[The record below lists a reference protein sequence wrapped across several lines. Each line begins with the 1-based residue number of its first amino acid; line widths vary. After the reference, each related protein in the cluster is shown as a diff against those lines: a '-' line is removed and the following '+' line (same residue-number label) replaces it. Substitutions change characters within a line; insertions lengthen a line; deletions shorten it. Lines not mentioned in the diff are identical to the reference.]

1 MRRILYIFLGVFTLT
16 ACQQAIL
23 PERTKGECVLELDI
37 ACADVPVV
45 VSRAVDADFA
55 LRILD
60 GSGREYLYYPAGE
73 VPRRIVLEPGLFAL
87 YAYTDNQETWHTAND
102 GKGEGCYYGGQ
113 LVSIEEDHTT
123 RVSMSVPMTNYAV
136 GLKLPEGFDDMF
148 ESYQCVLKSGSREV
162 TISEGELAYFSVADG
177 GFSYALSSTN
187 IDGESN
193 ALAPESYTDVQSGK
207 MYLLNYHF
215 GFEATRGV
223 LEVEVERN

>member
-45 VSRAVDADFA
+45 VSRAVDTDFA

-102 GKGEGCYYGGQ
+102 GKGEGCYYGGL

-123 RVSMSVPMTNYAV
+123 RVTMSVPMTNYAV
-136 GLKLPEGFDDMF
+136 GMKLPEGFDDMF
-148 ESYQCVLKSGSREV
+148 ESYQCVLKSGNREV
-162 TISEGELAYFSVADG
+162 TISEEELAYFSVSDG
-177 GFSYALSSTN
+177 GFTYALNTV
-187 IDGESN
+187 N
-193 ALAPESYTDVQSGK
+193 AEGVNNAHDPVGVYSVECGKKYLISYD
-207 MYLLNYHF
+207 Y
-215 GFEATRGV
+215 GFKAVTSE
-223 LEVEVERN
+223 L